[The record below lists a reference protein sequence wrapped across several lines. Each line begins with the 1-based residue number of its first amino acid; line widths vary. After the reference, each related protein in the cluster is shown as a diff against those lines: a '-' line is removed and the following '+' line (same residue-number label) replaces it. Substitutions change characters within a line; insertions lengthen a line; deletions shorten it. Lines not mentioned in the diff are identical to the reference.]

1 MPLQEG
7 WLEWFLWKL
16 SAAVSKDGCCY
27 GKRCPDGLPWRQLRT
42 NGGGGDVC
50 ALIQVVLMEN
60 NVENNSA
67 QIDDRIHLIEG

>member
-1 MPLQEG
+1 M
-7 WLEWFLWKL
+7 
-16 SAAVSKDGCCY
+16 
-27 GKRCPDGLPWRQLRT
+27 
-42 NGGGGDVC
+42 C